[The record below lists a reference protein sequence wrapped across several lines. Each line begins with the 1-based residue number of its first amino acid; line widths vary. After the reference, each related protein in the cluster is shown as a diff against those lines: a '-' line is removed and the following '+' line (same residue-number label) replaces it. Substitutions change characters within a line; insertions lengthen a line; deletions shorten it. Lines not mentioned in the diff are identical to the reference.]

1 MKKLKFYLNLIGDIK
16 GQLVYITNNFEKIKS
31 TKISEDLKKEDLNIY
46 VDTVSTLYKYYKD
59 SEDNLCRLFNAINWG
74 YKVRNIPEDVKE
86 IYNMYKNYRKSVIR
100 EFDCNDID
108 NFCFSE
114 DGYKLFFTL
123 LMKSENHH
131 SVFKD
136 NTCNHQNILDTE
148 MLYIHHL
155 KINDNSYSLVAIHA
169 GGDLRGNYYRYL
181 MVKNLSCY
189 DTFELGT
196 EVFEIP
202 LIFVPNKKIILNKYC
217 DLTEG
222 QGEFFS
228 KKSRKDSI
236 KSFLDINYPIKKFSV
251 NGEGYITDDD
261 SGNQDYMFE
270 VIDDKFFSEEYT
282 LCIGVDNIYFYE

>member
-1 MKKLKFYLNLIGDIK
+1 MKKLKFYLDHIGDIK
-16 GQLVYITNNFEKIKS
+16 SLPVYITNNFDKIDS
-31 TKISEDLKKEDLNIY
+31 RKISEDLKKEDLNIY

-59 SEDNLCRLFNAINWG
+59 SEDNLCRLFNSINWG

-86 IYNMYKNYRKSVIR
+86 IYNLYKNYRKVEIR
-100 EFDCNDID
+100 EYDCNNID
-108 NFCFSE
+108 DYCFSE
-114 DGYKLFFTL
+114 DGYKMFFTL
-123 LMKSENHH
+123 LMKSESNLI
-131 SVFKD
+131 KD

-148 MLYIHHL
+148 MLYINPL
-155 KINDNSYSLVAIHA
+155 KINGNSYSLVAIHA
-169 GGDLRGNYYRYL
+169 GGDLRDHYYRYL

-222 QGEFFS
+222 QKEFFS

-236 KSFLDINYPIKKFSV
+236 KSFLDINYPVKRFYL

-261 SGNQDYMFE
+261 SGSQSYMFE
-270 VIDDKFFSEEYT
+270 VIDDKFLSKEYI
-282 LCIGVDNIYFYE
+282 LNIGVDNIYFYE

>member
-16 GQLVYITNNFEKIKS
+16 SQAVYIINNFEKINS

-74 YKVRNIPEDVKE
+74 YKVRNIPEDVKD
-86 IYNMYKNYRKSVIR
+86 IYNLYKNYRKSVIR
-100 EFDCNDID
+100 EFDCKNID
-108 NFCFSE
+108 DYCFSE
-114 DGYKLFFTL
+114 DGYKMFFTL
-123 LMKSENHH
+123 LMKSNRNPK
-131 SVFKD
+131 KD

-148 MLYIHHL
+148 MLYIHCL
-155 KINDNSYSLVAIHA
+155 KINGNSYSLVAIHA
-169 GGDLRGNYYRYL
+169 GGDLRGNYYKYL

-189 DTFELGT
+189 DIFELGNG
-196 EVFEIP
+196 VFEIP
-202 LIFVPNKKIILNKYC
+202 LIFVPNKKIILSKYS
-217 DLTEG
+217 DLHEE
-222 QGEFFS
+222 QKEFFS

-236 KSFLDINYPIKKFSV
+236 KSFLDINYPTKRFYV

-261 SGNQDYMFE
+261 LGNQAYMFE
-270 VIDDKFFSEEYT
+270 VIDDKFLTEEYT